1 MNMLLPCDKGKTFPK
16 FHKESLQ
23 ICNNRILQFR
33 LCRCRIF
40 RKSKE
45 LKNIRVF
52 YKRRFFLK

>member
-1 MNMLLPCDKGKTFPK
+1 MLLPCDKGKTFPK

-40 RKSKE
+40 RKSKK

-52 YKRRFFLK
+52 